1 MRQFEI
7 SDAPMDGLKLIRPR
21 VFADDRGFFVETYAS
36 EAFEQGGINLPFVQ
50 DNHALSRQSCT
61 LRGLHFQKPP
71 YAQDKLVRVAR
82 GRVWDVAVDLRGH
95 SRTFGQSYG
104 VELSAENHL
113 QLLVPVGF
121 AHGYLTLEPDTEVLY
136 KVTAPYNPEYDA
148 GIRWDD
154 DDLQIGWPLEG
165 RQPILSKRDESLP
178 TLAATEPFA

>member
-1 MRQFEI
+1 
-7 SDAPMDGLKLIRPR
+7 MDGLKLIRPR
-21 VFADDRGFFVETYAS
+21 VFADDRGFFVETYARD
-36 EAFEQGGINLPFVQ
+36 AFEQGGISLPFVQ
-50 DNHALSRQSCT
+50 DNHAMSHKSCT
-61 LRGLHFQKPP
+61 LRGLHYQKPP
-71 YAQDKLVRVAR
+71 QAQAKLVRVVK
-82 GRVWDVAVDLRGH
+82 GRIWDVAVDLRH
-95 SRTFGQSYG
+95 RSETFGQAFG

-136 KVTAPYNPEYDA
+136 KVTAPYSPECEA

-165 RQPILSKRDESLP
+165 RQPILSKRDETLP